1 MPVAPAHNFVK
12 KSSEVLAFRGLRY
25 NPDLVSDLSRVV
37 APPYDIISP
46 ARQHYYHEKHPL
58 NAIRLD
64 FGLSLPGDDEKNNR
78 YTRASAQLK
87 EWLRAEILVPEPK
100 PSIYCLREEYNS
112 ENGATAIR
120 DGFIAMVRLTDFSE
134 GRVLPHEE
142 TALGPKEDRLK
153 LMEST
158 EANLSPI
165 FCIYSDPGGII
176 SETLKPAYETSPD
189 VQLIDDA
196 DTRHSLWIVSN
207 DDACAGI
214 SRALA
219 ERTLYVADGHHRY
232 ETALAYRDAR
242 RAKDGPGPDQPYDYM
257 MIYLSSMEEAGRS
270 IFPIHRFVSG
280 LTWETMERLS
290 SSLQEYFEIK
300 EVPGKGTDRQQ
311 KMISM
316 MNEQPADRNSFGI
329 YLPAPD
335 SYQILTAL
343 KPRPVISAEKTARS
357 AAYRSLDV
365 AVLDRVILDD
375 VLGVSPEGSNAD
387 AKVRFVERTDKAL
400 EETSRPGF
408 QVAFFVN
415 PTSMEEIRAVSEAGE
430 KMPQKSTYFYPKPLT
445 GMVFRSYLY

>member
-1 MPVAPAHNFVK
+1 MPAAPAHNFVK

-25 NPDLVSDLSRVV
+25 NPDLVPDLSRVV
-37 APPYDIISP
+37 TPPYDIISP
-46 ARQHYYHEKHPL
+46 ARQHYYHEKHL
-58 NAIRLD
+58 HNAIHLD

-78 YTRASAQLK
+78 YTRASTQLK
-87 EWLRAEILVPEPK
+87 EWLQAKILIAESK
-100 PSIYCLREEYNS
+100 PAIYCLREEYRS
-112 ENGATAIR
+112 ENGAIATR

-142 TALGPKEDRLK
+142 TAPGPKKDRLK

-165 FCIYSDPGGII
+165 FCIYSDPDSNI

-189 VQLIDDA
+189 VQLVDDA
-196 DTRHSLWIVSN
+196 DTQHSLWVISN
-207 DDACAGI
+207 DETCAGI
-214 SRALA
+214 SQALA
-219 ERTLYVADGHHRY
+219 ERTLYIADGHHRY

-242 RAKDGPGPDQPYDYM
+242 RAKDGPGPDQPYDYL
-257 MIYLSSMEEAGRS
+257 MIYLSSMEEASRS

-280 LTWETMERLS
+280 LTRETMEQLS
-290 SSLQEYFEIK
+290 SSLQKYFEIR
-300 EVPGKGTDRQQ
+300 EVRGNEPDRQQ
-311 KMISM
+311 RMISM
-316 MNEQPADRNSFGI
+316 MNEQPADRNSFGV
-329 YLPAPD
+329 YLPAAD

-357 AAYRSLDV
+357 TTYCSLDV
-365 AVLDRVILDD
+365 AVLDRVILGD
-375 VLGVSPEGSNAD
+375 VLGVSSEGPNAD
-387 AKVRFVERTDKAL
+387 AKVRFVERTDKAF

>member
-1 MPVAPAHNFVK
+1 MPAAPAHNFVK
-12 KSSEVLAFRGLRY
+12 KSSEVHAFRGLRY
-25 NPDLVSDLSRVV
+25 NPDVVPELSRVV

-46 ARQHYYHEKHPL
+46 SRQKYYHERHPY

-64 FGLSLPGDDEKNNR
+64 FGISLAGDDEENNR
-78 YTRASAQLK
+78 YTRASAQLQ
-87 EWLRAEILVPEPK
+87 EWLQAEILLPEPK
-100 PSIYCLREEYNS
+100 PSVYCLREEYKS
-112 ENGATAIR
+112 ENGVIAAR
-120 DGFIAMVRLTDFSE
+120 DGFIAMIRLTDFSQ

-142 TALGPKEDRLK
+142 TAPGPKADRLK

-165 FCIYSDPGGII
+165 FCIYSDPDGII

-189 VQLIDDA
+189 LQLVDDA

-214 SRALA
+214 SQAFA
-219 ERTLYVADGHHRY
+219 EKTLYIADGHHRY

-257 MIYLSSMEEAGRS
+257 MVYLSSMGEAGRS

-280 LTWETMERLS
+280 LTPETMQRLS
-290 SSLQEYFEIK
+290 SSLEEYFKID
-300 EVPGKGTDRQQ
+300 EVSGNGSDRQQ
-311 KMISM
+311 NMIAM
-316 MNEQPADRNSFGI
+316 MKEQPADQNSFGL
-329 YLPAPD
+329 YLPATD
-335 SYQILTAL
+335 SYHVLTARQ
-343 KPRPVISAEKTARS
+343 PRPMISAEKTARS

-365 AVLDRVILDD
+365 AVLDRVILADI
-375 VLGVSPEGSNAD
+375 LGVTPEGPNAN

-400 EETSRPGF
+400 EETSQPGF
-408 QVAFFVN
+408 QVAFFIN
-415 PTSMEEIRAVSEAGE
+415 PTSMQEITAVSEAGE